1 MPTKRGERNSGGEEL
16 GGTHTLVWIN
26 MSAFYYGC
34 ITESNEYRLRTHV
47 NWQLIACGHLSH
59 LHYVQHPYPYKKMMI
74 KHMLSMMH
82 SCCGS
87 RALIHATVTP
97 TGGRIQLV

>member
-1 MPTKRGERNSGGEEL
+1 
-16 GGTHTLVWIN
+16 

-47 NWQLIACGHLSH
+47 NWQFIVCGHLSH